1 LPLGPQRLSRKR
13 IARLCHRERQ
23 MSRKPQTLYQK
34 DEEKCCCDFLRSVN
48 LKSQLAGFHLGSFN
62 LSRTQ

>member
-1 LPLGPQRLSRKR
+1 
-13 IARLCHRERQ
+13 